1 MNNPET
7 SLFRKLDLTGFSG
20 GVSFGAGRLQASVG
34 LSTSRGTSEERQ
46 IGPSLGGFTSL
57 PGTVVGGLL
66 LGVLENFVGVYISTA
81 YKDAITF
88 LLLVA
93 ILIVKPQGLLGREQ
107 ARRV

>member
-7 SLFRKLDLTGFSG
+7 SLFRKLDLTGFPG

-57 PGTVVGGLL
+57 TRIKVTTYNLL
-66 LGVLENFVGVYISTA
+66 YAISFA
-81 YKDAITF
+81 F
-88 LLLVA
+88 
-93 ILIVKPQGLLGREQ
+93 
-107 ARRV
+107 